1 MTTTIF
7 WIISGL
13 LAIIPVAIWLYIL
26 FKDTK
31 HAKGILAL
39 MFSGGILAV
48 LIVFGLQFFWEYFPE
63 LDPFLWLELNI
74 TDTTYYYVTLFVL
87 VGIIEEI
94 FKQIMVRFIDTRTI
108 LVQTINDSIRFSLAA
123 ALGFAF
129 AENIVYFYSVITEAA
144 VQDIVVTF
152 LFRSIFTAC
161 AHMIFSGIFGYFFG
175 IAKFTIDITRHR
187 HWEGKIYI
195 GVHILSRIFRTPYA
209 QAFKEYKILQGLLT
223 AILLHAVFNYL
234 LQMNYILPVI
244 LLVVTGYLYLR
255 YLLHRK
261 AGNLILLTD
270 IDEKKQS
277 TIGKKDEDVVL
288 ELVGMWFDQKKFVDV
303 MHICERLLERDP
315 DNNVVKLFHAK
326 AMDKLDPNNPYR
338 KILSSVIGKKR
349 NNQDLNTIQHYR
361 QKKELES
368 KNISE
373 AKKEKMFRFINE
385 KKEKQDEI
393 YKLGKMNK

>member
-1 MTTTIF
+1 MTILY
-7 WIISGL
+7 WIISVI
-13 LAIIPVAIWLYIL
+13 LAIVPVGIWLYIL

-48 LIVFGLQFFWEYFPE
+48 LFVFGLQFFWQYFPE
-63 LDPFLWLELNI
+63 FDPFLWIETNI
-74 TDTTYYYVTLFVL
+74 TDPTYYFVVLFVL
-87 VGIIEEI
+87 VGVLEEVV
-94 FKQIMVRFIDTRTI
+94 KQIMVRFVDTRTI
-108 LVQTINDSIRFSLAA
+108 LVQTINDSIRFSIAA

-129 AENIVYFYSVITEAA
+129 AENIVYFHSVMTEAA
-144 VQDIVVTF
+144 IQDVIVTF

-175 IAKFTIDITRHR
+175 IAKFTLDITRHR
-187 HWEGKIYI
+187 HWQGKIYI
-195 GVHILSRIFRTPYA
+195 GVHIISKMFRIPYA
-209 QAFKEYKILQGLLT
+209 QAFKEYKILQGLII

-244 LLVVTGYLYLR
+244 GLVVAGYLYLR
-255 YLLHRK
+255 YLLQRK
-261 AGNLILLTD
+261 AGNLILVTD

-277 TIGKKDEDVVL
+277 SMGKKDEDVVL
-288 ELVGMWFDQKKFVDV
+288 ELIGMWFEQKKFVDV

-315 DNNVVKLFHAK
+315 DNNVVKLFKAK
-326 AMDKLDPNNPYR
+326 AMDKLDPNNPYM
-338 KILSSVIGKKR
+338 KILDNVIGKKR
-349 NNQDLNTIQHYR
+349 SNQDVNTIHHYR
-361 QKKELES
+361 QKKEVEE
-368 KNISE
+368 KNISQE
-373 AKKEKMFRFINE
+373 KKEKMFRFIEE